1 MSRDLNLDILRTF
14 SIFAVILIHVTASYT
29 ASDFISTNISSWLV
43 EFINQSLFWCVP
55 VFFMLS
61 GALLLNQHNFS
72 IRQFYQKR
80 MAKVLIPTL
89 FWSGFFLAYLYI
101 FKDFSLFNIVGALFK
116 GKPFYHLWF
125 MYAIIALYLFAP
137 YIKIL
142 LSQLTS
148 AQTRGLILLLFVFTI
163 GGNYI
168 GHYFDNQGSLFTS
181 FLTYIGYFIL
191 GHELYKHRFSLNHYH
206 RLFGIL
212 FFISIICGS
221 FMTIYTLK
229 ILHLNVPLIA
239 YYSPLIAFQ
248 AISLYLYIL
257 TRTSPVKKPD
267 LWINLSLFSFG
278 AYLIHPAFIILLEP
292 YLTMGY
298 LLYLPLFYILVLSC
312 SYISVY
318 FLKKIKYINNIV

>member
-1 MSRDLNLDILRTF
+1 MSRDLNLDVLRTL
-14 SIFAVILIHVTASYT
+14 SIFAVMLIHVTAPYT
-29 ASDFISTNISSWLV
+29 TAPFISTNISSWLI

-61 GALLLNQHNFS
+61 GALLLNQNDFS
-72 IRQFYQKR
+72 IRLFYQKR

-89 FWSGFFLAYLYI
+89 FWSAFFLAYLHV
-101 FKDFSLFNIVGALFK
+101 FKDFSLFNILGALLK

-137 YIKIL
+137 YLKIL
-142 LSQLTS
+142 LSQLTTV
-148 AQTRGLILLLFVFTI
+148 QTRWLILLLFVFTI
-163 GGNYI
+163 GGNSI
-168 GHYFDNQGSLFTS
+168 GHYFDNKGSLFSS

-191 GHELYKHRFSLNHYH
+191 GHELYIHRFSLIRYH
-206 RLFGIL
+206 RLLGIL
-212 FFISIICGS
+212 FFISIVCIS
-221 FMTIYTLK
+221 LMAIYTLK

-248 AISLYLYIL
+248 AISLYLYVL
-257 TRTSPVKKPD
+257 TRTSPIKKPD
-267 LWINLSLFSFG
+267 LWINLSLFSFA

-292 YLTMGY
+292 YLTMDY
-298 LLYLPLFYILVLSC
+298 LLYLPLFYILVLSS

-318 FLKKIKYINNIV
+318 LLKKIQYINTIV